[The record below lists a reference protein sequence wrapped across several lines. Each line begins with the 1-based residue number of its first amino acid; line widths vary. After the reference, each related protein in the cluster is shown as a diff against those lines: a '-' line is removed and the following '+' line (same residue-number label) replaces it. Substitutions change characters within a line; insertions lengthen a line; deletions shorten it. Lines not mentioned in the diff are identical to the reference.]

1 MNEAEAFP
9 MKYMVEVQLKPGTR
23 NKAVEA
29 FDERGP
35 NRNPGVTFVA
45 AWIGSHSDVAF
56 VLVDAEDESRVA
68 KTAASW
74 PDFGD
79 AKIHAVV
86 DVQQY

>member
-1 MNEAEAFP
+1 
-9 MKYMVEVQLKPGTR
+9 MKFMVEVQLQPGTR
-23 NKAVEA
+23 NKAVEV
-29 FDERGP
+29 FEQRGP
-35 NRNPGVTFVA
+35 NRHPGVTFVG

-68 KTAASW
+68 KAAASW
-74 PDFGD
+74 PDFGT